1 MNHLI
6 KEGGYIIMV
15 SSEWPG
21 CRAWPTVRRD
31 AGDRLM
37 AETPRGSRHV
47 NQNDIVKAAWG
58 EQFA

>member
-1 MNHLI
+1 
-6 KEGGYIIMV
+6 MV

-21 CRAWPTVRRD
+21 CRAWPTARRD

-58 EQFA
+58 KQFA